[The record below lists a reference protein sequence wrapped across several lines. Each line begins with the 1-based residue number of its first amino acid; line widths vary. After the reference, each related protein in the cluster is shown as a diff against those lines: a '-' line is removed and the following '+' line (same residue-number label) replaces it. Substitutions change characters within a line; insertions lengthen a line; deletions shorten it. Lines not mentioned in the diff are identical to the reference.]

1 MVLKSLLS
9 TRSKKIAAT
18 LLLVLGAGT
27 WWAANNSRSDTHTI
41 KIPQRICHNRISGEK
56 AAPLLLAKGSKYTE
70 DAKTFGGWSLLG
82 TCEAKV
88 DDSRIYVSYQDAL
101 GHKRSYRPKGIPV
114 SLGKAYGSLT
124 TGGAINLYVSCTNTP
139 RTATE
144 WLLIG
149 ANATMVGDQIDDGRK
164 LNKSTRGLRALT
176 EFTAQAVRDLTQDW
190 FKCPGADQLPDGP
203 VTIHWDKPAIH

>member
-1 MVLKSLLS
+1 MVQKPLLS
-9 TRSKKIAAT
+9 TRSKGIAAT
-18 LLLVLGAGT
+18 LTLVLGAGI
-27 WWAANNSRSDTHTI
+27 WWATHKSRSDTQAI
-41 KIPQRICHNRISGEK
+41 NIPQRICHNRISGEK
-56 AAPLLLAKGSKYTE
+56 AEPLLPTKGSKYTE
-70 DAKTFGGWSLLG
+70 DADTFGGWSSLG

-101 GHKRSYRPKGIPV
+101 GHKRSYHPKGIPV

-149 ANATMVGDQIDDGRK
+149 ANATIVDDQIDDGQK

-176 EFTAQAVRDLTQDW
+176 EFTAEAVRDLTQDW

-203 VTIHWDKPAIH
+203 VTIHWDKPAVR